1 MSRRDKKCVVC
12 CVPKTIDNDVPL
24 IDNSFGFTSAVEA
37 AIPMIEAANTE
48 AEACPN
54 GIGIVKLMGRHSG
67 FIALHATLASGDV
80 DLCLVPESSFEI
92 EGIMDHLEAKL
103 RENNHALVVV
113 AEGAGQAQMGASI
126 KFDASGNALNED
138 VGLWLKSMITN
149 HFAADRYDNDQDFA
163 GKKAK
168 CFLVDP
174 TYAIRAVPANAYDQV
189 YCSSLAHAAVHG
201 AMAGYTRFL
210 VGNINT
216 RLAMLPLDLVV
227 NRRNIVAIR
236 DRMWTRLLFSTGQ
249 PPFDAVV
256 TSDDECDAEG
266 LYRSETATGGCTVS
280 FGDEY

>member
-1 MSRRDKKCVVC
+1 M
-12 CVPKTIDNDVPL
+12 

-138 VGLWLKSMITN
+138 VGLWLKSVITK
-149 HFAADRYDNDQDFA
+149 HFAHERYDADPDFA